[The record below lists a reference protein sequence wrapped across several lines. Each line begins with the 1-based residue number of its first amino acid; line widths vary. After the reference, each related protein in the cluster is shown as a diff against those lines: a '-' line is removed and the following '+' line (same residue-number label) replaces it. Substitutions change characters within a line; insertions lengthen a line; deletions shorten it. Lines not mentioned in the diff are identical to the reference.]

1 MELTSND
8 IFLRLVEL
16 GNENFS
22 EDESLIVQDFFEIY
36 NSTQWDDETLEVLKR
51 FQFELI
57 ELRIGQ
63 VLREITLT
71 FTKNA
76 EWLIEA
82 WSWITPTLETL
93 EEFEDFAIFNCT
105 SKDSF

>member
-36 NSTQWDDETLEVLKR
+36 NSTKWDDETLEVLKR
-51 FQFELI
+51 FQSELI

>member
-1 MELTSND
+1 MELTSYD
-8 IFLRLVEL
+8 IFIRLVEL
-16 GNENFS
+16 GNENFT
-22 EDESLIVQDFFEIY
+22 EDETLIVQDFFEIY
-36 NSTQWDDETLEVLKR
+36 NSSKWDDVTIEVLKR
-51 FQFELI
+51 FQFELM
-57 ELRIGQ
+57 ELRTGR

-71 FTKNA
+71 FTENA
-76 EWLIEA
+76 DWMIEA